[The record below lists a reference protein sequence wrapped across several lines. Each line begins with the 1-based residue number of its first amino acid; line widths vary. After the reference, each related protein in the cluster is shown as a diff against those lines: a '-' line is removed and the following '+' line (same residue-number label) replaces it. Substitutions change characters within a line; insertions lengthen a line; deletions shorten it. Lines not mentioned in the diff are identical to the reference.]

1 VSSRDTTLVLD
12 SLSKLPPEAL
22 AQAYRADGYRSI
34 SNKYRTI
41 ARLPPGKTGIEALS
55 LVDPTLA
62 EHLLAQAEERATEAY
77 LRVHARAE
85 TGDVLVLEPDV
96 FLAFKRAQ
104 NGDAE

>member
-1 VSSRDTTLVLD
+1 MSDRSSIVVLD
-12 SLSKLPPEAL
+12 SISKLPPEAL